1 MAVFAPLT
9 GRAAIVTGG
18 SRGIGRGIASLFVE
32 AGMRV
37 LLVARDEETARTA
50 VDELRALGGEG
61 EASYLIADIG
71 DPNTGRRL
79 AETALDR
86 YGRIDVLCCNAGIFP
101 QASLREMTA
110 SDVDEIVAVNL
121 RGTMLSVAACLPA
134 MEQAG
139 WGRII
144 LTSSITGP
152 ITGHAGWS
160 HYGAT
165 KAGQLGFMRTAALEL
180 APHGITINAILPGNI
195 ATEGLDDVSGD
206 YAGDV
211 ERTIPLGRLGTVREV
226 AHAVLFLATE
236 EAAYITGQTI
246 VVDGGQVLPEWPLTP
261 A

>member
-1 MAVFAPLT
+1 MAVFSPLT

-18 SRGIGRGIASLFVE
+18 SRGIGRGIASVLAE
-32 AGMRV
+32 AGIRV
-37 LLVARDEETARTA
+37 LLVAREEATARQA
-50 VDELRALGGEG
+50 VDDLRSQGGD
-61 EASYLIADIG
+61 ASYLAADVA
-71 DPNTGRRL
+71 DPDTAGLL
-79 AETALDR
+79 AQTALDR

-110 SDVDEIVAVNL
+110 TDLDEIVGVNL
-121 RGTMLSVAACLPA
+121 RGTILTVRACLSA
-134 MEQAG
+134 MEEAR

-165 KAGQLGFMRTAALEL
+165 KAAQLGFMRTAAIEL

-195 ATEGLDDVSGD
+195 DTEGLGGVSDD
-206 YAGDV
+206 YAADV
-211 ERTIPLGRLGTVREV
+211 RQTIPLGRLGTVREV

-236 EAAYITGQTI
+236 EAGYITGQTI
-246 VVDGGQVLPEWPLTP
+246 VVDGGQVLPEWPLTVP
-261 A
+261 